1 MFMSELTIQFGQLVR
16 KYRKEKNMSQEQLAL
31 LCNID
36 RSYLGRIERGEVNPT
51 LEKIYECPSYWLKGL
66 ELHEQ
71 ERIANKEYEQRLVA
85 RKEAESVLQTVSD
98 ADES

>member
-31 LCNID
+31 LCNMD

-51 LEKIYECPSYWLKGL
+51 LEKIYELAKALDVTAKDLLPY
-66 ELHEQ
+66 Q
-71 ERIANKEYEQRLVA
+71 I
-85 RKEAESVLQTVSD
+85 
-98 ADES
+98 

>member
-31 LCNID
+31 LCNMD

-51 LEKIYECPSYWLKGL
+51 LEKIYELANSL
-66 ELHEQ
+66 E
-71 ERIANKEYEQRLVA
+71 
-85 RKEAESVLQTVSD
+85 VLPNELLPKKS
-98 ADES
+98 ENFK